1 MDIFILSYH
10 QRTRGLSEFFF
21 EIPIVNLVVSVI
33 ISVNSL
39 TTISMFSDEGVERLD
54 VLISVREVKRF

>member
-1 MDIFILSYH
+1 VLGVFGFL
-10 QRTRGLSEFFF
+10 F